1 MLPTYQKP
9 LAQHLGIRVDGISTA
24 PLAGVRLD
32 RELQPE
38 IGEAIQKTV
47 EHGYREFLQRV
58 SDARNMATEEVD
70 KIAQG
75 RVWSGADAHELGLVD
90 SLGDLDDAITA
101 AAKLADLGDNYIV
114 SYIEKEQA
122 FQDKVLRELMAEAVS
137 ISDLN
142 TFSRSPIDSLLS
154 KIEQAASDFTALN
167 DPNHVYVLS
176 NIETD

>member
-1 MLPTYQKP
+1 
-9 LAQHLGIRVDGISTA
+9 
-24 PLAGVRLD
+24 
-32 RELQPE
+32 
-38 IGEAIQKTV
+38 
-47 EHGYREFLQRV
+47 
-58 SDARNMATEEVD
+58 MATEEVD

-154 KIEQAASDFTALN
+154 KIVQAASHFTALN

-176 NIETD
+176 NIESD